1 MNRAAAVS
9 VTGLGMLTP
18 AGTGTEATWRGV
30 LDGVGTASPDP
41 ALAGLPVDFS
51 CRVPDFRPEA
61 HLGDRALWRT
71 DRCAQ
76 LAVVA
81 AHEAVRDAG
90 LDPGTWDGTR
100 VAVIVGTCWSGRR
113 SGEEAHRDMLREGP
127 DAVPPTLVPKV
138 LFNTPAAEVSL
149 ALGARGPSLGVSSAC
164 ASGAHAIAL
173 GRDLLASG
181 ACDVAVAGGT
191 DSATT
196 PLLSSAFHRMGA
208 LSRRRGEPAAAS
220 RPFDAGRD
228 GFVLGEGAAVL
239 VLERTADAL
248 RRGAGPRATLAGCA
262 STNDALH
269 ATAPHPEHRVAEAAL
284 TTALT
289 EAGLTPDDI
298 DHVNAHGTATRRGD
312 AVEALLIAR
321 VFPHAPAVT
330 SAKGALGHSFAAAG
344 AVEAAL
350 TVLTLQH
357 QLIPPTANM
366 DATDP
371 DLPPLDLVTKA
382 AREQRVDAAVSHA
395 FGFGGHNTVLA
406 FRRSPEPSRSAHR

>member
-1 MNRAAAVS
+1 MPMTRAAVS

-18 AGTGTEATWRGV
+18 AGTGAEATWRGV
-30 LDGVGTASPDP
+30 LAGTSTAAPDP

-51 CRVPDFRPEA
+51 CRVPDFHPEA

-71 DRCAQ
+71 DRCTQ

-81 AHEAVRDAG
+81 AREAVRDAD
-90 LDPGTWDGTR
+90 LDPTTWDGTR
-100 VAVIVGTCWSGRR
+100 VAVIIGTCWSGRR
-113 SGEEAHRDMLREGP
+113 SGEDAHHDLLREGP
-127 DAVPPTLVPKV
+127 DTVPPTLVPKV
-138 LFNTPAAEVSL
+138 LFNMPAAEVSM
-149 ALGARGPSLGVSSAC
+149 ALEARGASLGVSSAC

-173 GRDLLASG
+173 GRDLLASD
-181 ACDVAVAGGT
+181 ACDVAITGGT

-196 PLLSSAFHRMGA
+196 PLLASAFHRMGA
-208 LSRRRGEPAAAS
+208 LSRRRDDPAAAS

-248 RRGAGPRATLAGCA
+248 RRGATPRATLAGCA
-262 STNDALH
+262 STCDALH
-269 ATAPHPEHRVAEAAL
+269 VTAPHPEHRVAEAAL
-284 TTALT
+284 TTALQ
-289 EAGLTPDDI
+289 EGGLAPHDI
-298 DHVNAHGTATRRGD
+298 DHINAHGTATLRGD
-312 AVEALLIAR
+312 AIEGLLIAR

-330 SAKGALGHSFAAAG
+330 SPKGALGHTFG
-344 AVEAAL
+344 ASGAIEAAL

-357 QLIPPTANM
+357 QLIPPTVNL
-366 DATDP
+366 DAVDP
-371 DLPPLDLVTKA
+371 DIPPLDLVTKT

-406 FRRSPEPSRSAHR
+406 FRRSPES